1 MLAFLHERW
10 LKSMQILPIFGNC
23 DTLFPSN
30 YCLFYWGN
38 NSWILSIPY
47 IVLEFFLMFE
57 MYWKKV
63 IFSVRLSFFFYIHNL
78 HFSKQKVYSH
88 QVLIYLNVPEIPVRK
103 PLQNR
108 QIVSWRTTG
117 CVSLG
122 VICASLLTGRHLLM
136 NKKDKKSRYTNI

>member
-88 QVLIYLNVPEIPVRK
+88 QVLIYLNMLGAQSESHYWRK
-103 PLQNR
+103 TACLNFR
-108 QIVSWRTTG
+108 GDLCKIIDWK
-117 CVSLG
+117 
-122 VICASLLTGRHLLM
+122 IFI
-136 NKKDKKSRYTNI
+136 NKQKG